1 MHEDLHCTARTAPVV
16 FLMCT
21 FEFAG
26 VFFGWGLSLF
36 HRDVA
41 GCLVLD
47 PSQEVPLVDGQM
59 ADLDPS

>member
-16 FLMCT
+16 FLTCT
-21 FEFAG
+21 LCG
-26 VFFGWGLSLF
+26 GGFFGWGLSLF